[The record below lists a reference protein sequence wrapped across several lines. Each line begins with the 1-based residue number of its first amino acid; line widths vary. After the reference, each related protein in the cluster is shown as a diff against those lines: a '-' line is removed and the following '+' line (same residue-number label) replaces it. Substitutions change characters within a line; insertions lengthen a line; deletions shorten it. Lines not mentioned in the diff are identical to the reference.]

1 MRLQR
6 SQRIMMMFTHY
17 SDDKA
22 EKKKSVPA
30 PDKSATYSYDSIVS
44 RSEDNP
50 ASKSAEQNIDV
61 LWN

>member
-22 EKKKSVPA
+22 EKKSVPA

-44 RSEDNP
+44 RSEDKP